1 MIETKYFIYPQT
13 EKTGSTYFAHVLNS
27 LFGANW
33 HPKHQ
38 RIPNNFSIGQ
48 RKVLA
53 TIRNPWAW
61 YVSAF
66 SFGCAQKGGIYQ
78 RIMKQPH
85 LREHHWKEDFVAGFK
100 SFFFTLSKYSE
111 LRSLETLYE
120 NPNDIYNFRQWLTI
134 ILDPTN
140 AGLLPS
146 RYGSSHMPHTG
157 LRVLHIFIFSII
169 HG

>member
-1 MIETKYFIYPQT
+1 MIETEYFIYPQT
-13 EKTGSTYFAHVLNS
+13 EKTGSTYVAHVLHS
-27 LFGANW
+27 LLGADW

-66 SFGCAQKGGIYQ
+66 SFGCAEKGKIYQ

-100 SFFFTLSKYSE
+100 SFFL
-111 LRSLETLYE
+111 LYL
-120 NPNDIYNFRQWLTI
+120 NTANSVVWKLYMRIRMI
-134 ILDPTN
+134 
-140 AGLLPS
+140 
-146 RYGSSHMPHTG
+146 
-157 LRVLHIFIFSII
+157 SII
-169 HG
+169 FGNG